1 MFAPKVSIIV
11 RSKNEKIWIIKC
23 LNEIYNQNYK
33 NIEVILVDNNSSDG
47 TIKIAKK
54 NFPKLKIVKYKSK
67 KFFPGRAL
75 NLGIRKS
82 SEI

>member
-54 NFPKLKIVKYKSK
+54 NFQ
-67 KFFPGRAL
+67 
-75 NLGIRKS
+75 N
-82 SEI
+82 